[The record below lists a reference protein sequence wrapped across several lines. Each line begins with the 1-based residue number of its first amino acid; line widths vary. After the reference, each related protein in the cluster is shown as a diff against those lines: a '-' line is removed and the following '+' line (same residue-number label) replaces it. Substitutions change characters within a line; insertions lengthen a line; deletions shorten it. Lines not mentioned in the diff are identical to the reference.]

1 MSVSVRSHCDYLE
14 EFPVQALPH
23 FAALSGRRV
32 PEHGFL
38 VVIMQYGLNHTDTLG
53 PGRAESEWT
62 KAWRSNFLHPV
73 IYYYSML
80 PTGQSKIKGKNGK
93 SKNRLGKAKAPEY

>member
-1 MSVSVRSHCDYLE
+1 MSMSVRAHCEYLE

-23 FAALSGRRV
+23 FASLSGRRV
-32 PEHGFL
+32 SEHGLL

-62 KAWRSNFLHPV
+62 KAWKSNFLHPV
-73 IYYYSML
+73 IYYYSTL
-80 PTGQSKIKGKNGK
+80 PTG
-93 SKNRLGKAKAPEY
+93 

>member
-32 PEHGFL
+32 PEHGLL

-80 PTGQSKIKGKNGK
+80 PTG
-93 SKNRLGKAKAPEY
+93 